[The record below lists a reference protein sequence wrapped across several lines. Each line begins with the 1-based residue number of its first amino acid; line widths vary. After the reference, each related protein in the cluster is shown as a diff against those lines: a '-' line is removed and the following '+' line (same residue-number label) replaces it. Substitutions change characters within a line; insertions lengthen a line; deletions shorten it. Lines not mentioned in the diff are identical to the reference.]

1 MSTQTTQTGAGASAA
16 HEFVGQ
22 YVRYTF
28 DHLFQKVTC
37 KCRILSVDEDKGVVR
52 ARLPKSV
59 MDMPWPPFGKDR
71 PIVRFSLE
79 SVQRS
84 LAGKCRLAN

>member
-1 MSTQTTQTGAGASAA
+1 MNTTENTTTTGAGISAV
-16 HEFVGQ
+16 HELVGQ

-28 DHLFQKVTC
+28 DHLFDKVTC

-59 MDMPWPPFGKDR
+59 MNMPWPPLGKDR
-71 PIVRFSLE
+71 PIIRFSLE
-79 SVQRS
+79 SVRRS
-84 LAGKCRLAN
+84 LASK